1 MPEARITLAT
11 PALLFSAISLLMLAF
26 TNRFLALASLV
37 RNLHA
42 LYKEKPNEVLYGQI
56 RNLRLR
62 ISLIR
67 WMQILGITS
76 LLLCV
81 FSMTLIYVGSIGA
94 AEVVFGLGPRADD
107 RLARPLDLGD
117 PDLGTRAQ
125 PAPERHRARR
135 QPERGA
141 VVECGVVMTTFAAI
155 PALCPLARVRRV
167 HSGGRLASAGAR
179 RGQGARGLASPHAAG
194 EDRPHGTAESGIR
207 VATRHDNRRL

>member
-1 MPEARITLAT
+1 MPEARISLAT

-67 WMQILGITS
+67 WMQILGIAS

-81 FSMTLIYVGSIGA
+81 FSMALIYVNSVGA
-94 AEVVFGLGPRADD
+94 AEVVFGLGLVLMIASLALSIWEIQISVHALNLHLSDIEHDDGRNAAPR
-107 RLARPLDLGD
+107 
-117 PDLGTRAQ
+117 
-125 PAPERHRARR
+125 
-135 QPERGA
+135 
-141 VVECGVVMTTFAAI
+141 
-155 PALCPLARVRRV
+155 
-167 HSGGRLASAGAR
+167 
-179 RGQGARGLASPHAAG
+179 
-194 EDRPHGTAESGIR
+194 
-207 VATRHDNRRL
+207 